1 MLLRNIIYLLPGIF
15 LFITCANKPLILIRA
30 ECGSSVSMNGT
41 IANDSLTYTFKPCTH
56 CRSLKDVSNY
66 IYFRGDTLCFSIQCN
81 QNIESATV
89 TAYFENP
96 TTHTTYKAE
105 RLEKVTTAV
114 YGFSLIG
121 SLLETIYWDDIRNT
135 HSIKT
140 LKLPFVIH
148 VTIQKQNQ
156 KVHHTFSDTLYVQ
169 FVD

>member
-1 MLLRNIIYLLPGIF
+1 LLLHKIKYILPVFFLIIAC
-15 LFITCANKPLILIRA
+15 TNNPLKIIKT

-41 IANDSLTYTFKPCTH
+41 IANASLVYTFKLCTH
-56 CRSLKDVSNY
+56 CRSLKDICNY
-66 IYFRGDTLCFSIQCN
+66 IYFQGDTLCFSIQCN

-105 RLEKVTTAV
+105 RIEKVTTTV

-121 SLLETIYWDDIRNT
+121 SLLEKIFRDDICNT
-135 HSIKT
+135 HNVKT
-140 LKLPFVIH
+140 FKLPFVIH
-148 VTIQKQNQ
+148 VTIEKQNQ
-156 KVHHTFSDTLYVQ
+156 KVHHTFSDTFYVH